1 MKPKENFLE
10 DYLMTKIEDNNKK
23 KGNIFPLGYRD
34 KRDSLK
40 KHRRKSKK
48 SSSSSKSGSSESI
61 EEKNEDLEDD
71 DLGKN
76 NSDPGKNND
85 ILIGDKN
92 FNLFPNDDSDSEI
105 VEEEIIT
112 EETIAKIYADKTD
125 QFILEKNKIDI
136 NTDISPISETLI
148 VKTNN
153 TAENNNKSYSDDNI
167 IVKEKTRRIFKYK
180 DNILF
185 KYFNHK
191 SLIAKMRIITLIILL
206 IYIFLVIL
214 SIFSYT
220 FQKDKLNIFCF
231 EFIENGDT
239 QNPKYRHKL
248 FLSDRNSFFS
258 VQILCGIPFISV
270 VVALI
275 KNNYL
280 QLKQFFKI
288 TSFYFPLTLVLN
300 IPIFILGIIKDEY
313 ENSDGS
319 IGIVLPI
326 IFTFLTLIG
335 FLCMTFILLS
345 AKNHKYKSVPSL
357 INISI
362 LCSFF
367 SSFELYSFLYNV
379 CLLIRAIYG
388 KEMYIPEIIMGIIF
402 FLFGMFIMISFKD
415 IFYVLVVCAIELGLL
430 YIKKNIAVT
439 IVNLSTTFFSFGSII
454 IHNLLYKKKIFGLSH
469 MD

>member
-362 LCSFF
+362 LCSFL

-415 IFYVLVVCAIELGLL
+415 IFYVLVVCTIELGLL

>member
-1 MKPKENFLE
+1 
-10 DYLMTKIEDNNKK
+10 MTKIEDNNKK

-362 LCSFF
+362 LCSFL

-415 IFYVLVVCAIELGLL
+415 IFYVLVVCTIELGLL

>member
-258 VQILCGIPFISV
+258 VQILCSIPFISV

-415 IFYVLVVCAIELGLL
+415 IFYVLVVCTIELGLL

-454 IHNLLYKKKIFGLSH
+454 IHNLLYKKEIFGLSH

>member
-270 VVALI
+270 VFALI

-415 IFYVLVVCAIELGLL
+415 IFYVLVVCTIELGLL

>member
-1 MKPKENFLE
+1 
-10 DYLMTKIEDNNKK
+10 
-23 KGNIFPLGYRD
+23 
-34 KRDSLK
+34 
-40 KHRRKSKK
+40 
-48 SSSSSKSGSSESI
+48 
-61 EEKNEDLEDD
+61 
-71 DLGKN
+71 
-76 NSDPGKNND
+76 
-85 ILIGDKN
+85 
-92 FNLFPNDDSDSEI
+92 
-105 VEEEIIT
+105 
-112 EETIAKIYADKTD
+112 
-125 QFILEKNKIDI
+125 
-136 NTDISPISETLI
+136 
-148 VKTNN
+148 
-153 TAENNNKSYSDDNI
+153 
-167 IVKEKTRRIFKYK
+167 VKEKTRRIFKYK
-180 DNILF
+180 DSILF

-258 VQILCGIPFISV
+258 VQILCSIPFISV

-415 IFYVLVVCAIELGLL
+415 IFYVLVVCTIELGLL

>member
-10 DYLMTKIEDNNKK
+10 DYLMTKIEDSNKK

-258 VQILCGIPFISV
+258 VQILCSIPFISV

-415 IFYVLVVCAIELGLL
+415 IFYVLVVCTIELGLL

>member
-258 VQILCGIPFISV
+258 VQILCSIPFISV

-415 IFYVLVVCAIELGLL
+415 IFYVLVVCTIELGLL

>member
-258 VQILCGIPFISV
+258 VQILCSIPFISV

-319 IGIVLPI
+319 IGLVLPI

-415 IFYVLVVCAIELGLL
+415 IFYVLVVCTIELGLL

>member
-48 SSSSSKSGSSESI
+48 SSSASKSGSSESI

-258 VQILCGIPFISV
+258 VQILCSIPFISV

-415 IFYVLVVCAIELGLL
+415 IFYVLVVCTIELGLL

>member
-1 MKPKENFLE
+1 
-10 DYLMTKIEDNNKK
+10 MTKIEDNNKK

-319 IGIVLPI
+319 IGLVLPI

-415 IFYVLVVCAIELGLL
+415 IFYVLVVCTIELGLL

-439 IVNLSTTFFSFGSII
+439 IANLSTTFFSFGSII

>member
-258 VQILCGIPFISV
+258 VQILCSIPFISV

-345 AKNHKYKSVPSL
+345 AKNHKYKSVQSL

-415 IFYVLVVCAIELGLL
+415 IFYVLVVCTIELGLL

>member
-153 TAENNNKSYSDDNI
+153 TTENNNKSYSDDNI

-415 IFYVLVVCAIELGLL
+415 IFYVLVVCTIELGLL

>member
-415 IFYVLVVCAIELGLL
+415 IFYVLVVCTIELGLL

>member
-258 VQILCGIPFISV
+258 VQILCSIPFISV

-345 AKNHKYKSVPSL
+345 AKNHKYKSIPSL

-415 IFYVLVVCAIELGLL
+415 IFYVLVVCTIELGLL

>member
-388 KEMYIPEIIMGIIF
+388 KEMYIPEIIMGLIF

-415 IFYVLVVCAIELGLL
+415 IFYVLVVCTIELGLL

>member
-85 ILIGDKN
+85 VLIGDKN

-258 VQILCGIPFISV
+258 VQILCSIPFISV

-415 IFYVLVVCAIELGLL
+415 IFYVLVVCTIELGLL

>member
-1 MKPKENFLE
+1 
-10 DYLMTKIEDNNKK
+10 MTKIEDNNKK

-415 IFYVLVVCAIELGLL
+415 IFYVLVVCTIELGLL

>member
-239 QNPKYRHKL
+239 KNPKYRHKL

-415 IFYVLVVCAIELGLL
+415 IFYVLVVCTIELGLL

>member
-258 VQILCGIPFISV
+258 VQILCSIPFISV

-362 LCSFF
+362 LCSFL

-415 IFYVLVVCAIELGLL
+415 IFYVLVVCTIELGLL

>member
-319 IGIVLPI
+319 IGLVLPI

-415 IFYVLVVCAIELGLL
+415 IFYVLVVCTIELGLL

>member
-167 IVKEKTRRIFKYK
+167 IVKEKTRRIYKYK

-288 TSFYFPLTLVLN
+288 TSFYFPLTVELN

-415 IFYVLVVCAIELGLL
+415 IFYVLVVCTIELGLL